1 MGLVNVFADWLFVLV
16 WVVGLVGTF
25 VPVLPATLIILAG
38 ALLHE
43 LLVGFSELSRPT
55 WIWLALITLAV
66 FAVDNLAG
74 LIGARRYGAG
84 RAGVW
89 GAFIG
94 GILGLFVLPPLGVF
108 VMPLVGAFVAE
119 SLGGKSADAA
129 LRAAWGTFVGM
140 LGGMAGKFLLHLMMG
155 ILVLRAI
162 F

>member
-1 MGLVNVFADWLFVLV
+1 MNVLADWLFVLV
-16 WVVGLVGTF
+16 WAVGLVGTF

-38 ALLHE
+38 VLLHE
-43 LLVGFSELSRPT
+43 LLVGFSEVSRLT
-55 WIWLALITLAV
+55 WVWLALTAAAAML
-66 FAVDNLAG
+66 VDNLAG

-89 GAFIG
+89 GAFLG
-94 GILGLFVLPPLGVF
+94 GVVGLFVLPPLGVF
-108 VMPLVGAFVAE
+108 VMPLVGALAAE
-119 SLGGKSADAA
+119 SLSGKSGGAA